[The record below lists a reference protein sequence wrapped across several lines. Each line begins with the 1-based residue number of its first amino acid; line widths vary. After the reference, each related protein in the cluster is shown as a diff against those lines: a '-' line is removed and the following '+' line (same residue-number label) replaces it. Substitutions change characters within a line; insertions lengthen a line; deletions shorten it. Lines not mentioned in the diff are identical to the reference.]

1 MREEQ
6 YMMDKLED
14 LILEEMTPYVI
25 DKQKYQPQVD
35 TTTRDRNDE
44 PRTEKYQ
51 RTRQDEKDGRETR
64 LQPLKAWSE

>member
-14 LILEEMTPYVI
+14 LILEDII
-25 DKQKYQPQVD
+25 DKQKYQPQDD
-35 TTTRDRNDE
+35 TATMDRQDE
-44 PRTEKYQ
+44 PRTEKYR

-64 LQPLKAWSE
+64 FQPLKAWSE